1 MSRYGS
7 SGWDTFKAILA
18 CILVFV
24 AVVGF
29 MVLKMEAYGG
39 RPECLFIRCVK
50 VIP

>member
-1 MSRYGS
+1 MKNYGQ
-7 SGWDTFKAILA
+7 GWDTFKAIVA

-24 AVVGF
+24 AVVVV
-29 MVLKMEAYGG
+29 MLAKVEAYGG